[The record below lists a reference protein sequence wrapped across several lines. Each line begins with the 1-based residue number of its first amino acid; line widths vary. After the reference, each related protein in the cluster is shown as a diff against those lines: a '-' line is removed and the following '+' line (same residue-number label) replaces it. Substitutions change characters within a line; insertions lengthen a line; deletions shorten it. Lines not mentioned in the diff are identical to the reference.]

1 MRVLGWCALGATL
14 AAVAALIGP
23 AAAQDAAQQA
33 APAAAALPFDPE
45 QATRAW
51 LDTMGPEATARS
63 NRYFEGG
70 YIIDFAGTAVSLAI
84 AALLLFSGWARGV
97 RSWLEKTVKWF
108 PLVALGVAAFVNL
121 VSTLLTFPFSYYVG
135 FVRQH
140 EYNLSTQTFPEWFG
154 EQLIGAGI
162 GFVIGS
168 LFIAILYVII
178 RAARNTWWIW
188 GSAVTIAFA
197 AVLGMLFPVY
207 IAPLFNTY
215 TPMEQ
220 SELRDDIIALA
231 QANGV
236 PATDVMVYDRSRQT
250 NSISA
255 NVSGFGPTTRI
266 SLADTLLERASPGA
280 VRHVMG
286 HEIGHYVLGHTYS
299 ILVMNTMLI
308 VIMFAIVHFAF
319 RALAK
324 NERWGIRD
332 ISDPAGLPLI
342 LLLLAVIGLFTAP
355 IQRNIVYFHEQQAD
369 MFALNSA
376 REPDG
381 GAEAAVLLSEY
392 RKMEPSALEEWFF
405 YDHPSG
411 WNRVHNA
418 MVWKAHE
425 MLNGRLPPSPGGPP
439 AGWLPDFV
447 RNRQAGASAATT
459 PTPEA
464 AAPAAQEPSPAAP
477 SN

>member
-1 MRVLGWCALGATL
+1 MRWIGL
-14 AAVAALIGP
+14 AAFAAAFAIAGP
-23 AAAQDAAQQA
+23 ALAA
-33 APAAAALPFDPE
+33 APAPGGLPFDPE

-63 NRYFEGG
+63 NAYFEGG
-70 YIIDFAGTAVSLAI
+70 YIIDFAGTAISIVV
-84 AALLLFSGWARGV
+84 AALILVLGWARGV
-97 RSWLEKTVKWF
+97 RSWLERTVKWF
-108 PLVALGVAAFVNL
+108 PLVALGVAFFVNV
-121 VSTLLTFPFSYYVG
+121 VSTVLTFPFSYYVG

-140 EYNLSTQTFPEWFG
+140 RYNLSTQTLPEWLS
-154 EQLIGAGI
+154 EQLIGAAI
-162 GFVIGS
+162 GLVVGS
-168 LFIAILYVII
+168 IFIAILYIII
-178 RAARNTWWIW
+178 RAAKNTWWVW

-197 AVLGMLFPVY
+197 AVMGMIYPVY

-215 TPMEQ
+215 TEMPAG
-220 SELRDDIIALA
+220 ELRDDIVAMA

-236 PATDVMVYDRSRQT
+236 PAEHVYVYDRSRQT

-255 NVSGFGPTTRI
+255 NVSGMFGTTRI
-266 SLADTLLERASPGA
+266 SLADTLLERASPGS

-299 ILVMNTMLI
+299 IMVMMTLLI
-308 VIMFAIVHFAF
+308 VVTFAIVHFSF
-319 RALAK
+319 RALSK
-324 NERWGIRD
+324 GERWGIRD

-342 LLLLAVIGLFTAP
+342 LLILAVVGLFTAP
-355 IQRNIVYFHEQQAD
+355 LQRNLIYFHEQQAD
-369 MFALNSA
+369 MFALNVA

-381 GAEAAVLLSEY
+381 GAEAAILLSEY

-425 MLNGRLPPSPGGPP
+425 IAVGRLPNTPGGPP
-439 AGWLPDFV
+439 LGWRPDFV
-447 RNRQAGASAATT
+447 RDREAPRPA
-459 PTPEA
+459 TPET
-464 AAPAAQEPSPAAP
+464 PEPSPAAP
-477 SN
+477 SD

>member
-1 MRVLGWCALGATL
+1 MRLLGLAAFAAACALA
-14 AAVAALIGP
+14 GP
-23 AAAQDAAQQA
+23 AAAAV
-33 APAAAALPFDPE
+33 PFNPE
-45 QATRAW
+45 EATRAW

-63 NRYFEGG
+63 NAYFEGG
-70 YIIDFAGTAVSLAI
+70 YIIEFAGVAI
-84 AALLLFSGWARGV
+84 NVLVAGLFLLLGWARGV
-97 RSWLEKTVKWF
+97 RGWLERTVRFF
-108 PLVALGVAAFVNL
+108 PLVAAGTSFFYIL
-121 VSTLLTFPFSYYVG
+121 VSSILTFPFQYYVG

-140 EYNLSTQTFPEWFG
+140 RYDLSTQTLPEWLS
-154 EQLIGAGI
+154 EQAI
-162 GFVIGS
+162 GFAIGLVIGTIF
-168 LFIAILYVII
+168 LTVIYLII
-178 RAARNTWWIW
+178 RAARNTWWVW
-188 GSAVTIAFA
+188 GSAVAIAFA
-197 AVLGMLFPVY
+197 AVMGLIFPVF

-220 SELRDDIIALA
+220 SELRDDIVAMA

-266 SLADTLLERASPGA
+266 SLADTLLDRASPGA

-286 HEIGHYVLGHTYS
+286 HEIGHYVLGHVYS
-299 ILVMNTMLI
+299 GLIMNTLI
-308 VIMFAIVHFAF
+308 ILFTFAAVHFGF

-342 LLLLAVIGLFTAP
+342 MVLLAVVGIITSPL
-355 IQRNIVYFHEQQAD
+355 QRNLTRFNEQQAD
-369 MFALNSA
+369 MFALTAA

-381 GAEAAVLLSEY
+381 AAEAALLLSEY
-392 RKMEPSALEEWFF
+392 RKMEPAPFEQWWF
-405 YDHPSG
+405 YTHPSG

-425 MLNGRLPPSPGGPP
+425 IAAGRFPPSPGGPP
-439 AGWLPDFV
+439 PGWRPDFV
-447 RNRQAGASAATT
+447 DGD
-459 PTPEA
+459 
-464 AAPAAQEPSPAAP
+464 AAPAPAVEGEATAPEGTDGEPSPAAP